1 MGHEQAFP
9 QQSTGVG
16 QRQRRPSTLPTLGA
30 CREAFGQHAA
40 RNFWTGGPWVVVW
53 WVLLP
58 RPRRVTSPPL
68 ASLVVAP
75 SAASNLKSACWYLV
89 SPLILVFASTVVA
102 GTSVVHT
109 SRHGQICFI
118 YWMGFGSSLSLTEF
132 VLDGRSKW
140 ASRGGWGD
148 RATHFHFHATP
159 IVECSTDG
167 THL

>member
-1 MGHEQAFP
+1 
-9 QQSTGVG
+9 
-16 QRQRRPSTLPTLGA
+16 
-30 CREAFGQHAA
+30 
-40 RNFWTGGPWVVVW
+40 VVW

-68 ASLVVAP
+68 ASVVAP
-75 SAASNLKSACWYLV
+75 SAANNLKSACWYLV
-89 SPLILVFASTVVA
+89 SPRILVFASTVVA

-118 YWMGFGSSLSLTEF
+118 YWMDFGFSLSLTEF

-148 RATHFHFHATP
+148 IATHFHFHATP
-159 IVECSTDG
+159 IVECSTDVFAVYIG
-167 THL
+167 PTSWDRSSRNALLHGSSKSKRGRSWAWPGQEVPSNTLAHPLSVSRQT